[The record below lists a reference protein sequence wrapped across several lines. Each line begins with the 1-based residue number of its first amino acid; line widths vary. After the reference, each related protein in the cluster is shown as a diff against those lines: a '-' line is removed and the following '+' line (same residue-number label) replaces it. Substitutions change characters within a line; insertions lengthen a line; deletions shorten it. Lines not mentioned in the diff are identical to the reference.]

1 MSFGNGFGKGFGN
14 GSVDGFGDGCG
25 GAIFDDACE
34 FFCSIAVTSCT
45 NIIIV
50 GSDLDGNLMQFFEYK

>member
-1 MSFGNGFGKGFGN
+1 MSFGNGFG
-14 GSVDGFGDGCG
+14 DGFGDGFGGDDACN

-50 GSDLDGNLMQFFEYK
+50 GNDLNGNLMQLFERK